1 MAWEVIL
8 LDEVEGWLLSLDPE
22 TADLVVNAID
32 LLEDQG
38 PTLGRP
44 YADRV
49 KDSKIHNM
57 KELRPGSAGT
67 SEVRILFVFDP
78 KRQAVLLVAGDKSG
92 AWQTWYREAIPLAE
106 KRYTAYL
113 EDQ

>member
-8 LDEVEGWLLSLDPE
+8 LDEVEDWFLNLDPE

-44 YADRV
+44 TPTESRAPR
-49 KDSKIHNM
+49 SI
-57 KELRPGSAGT
+57 T
-67 SEVRILFVFDP
+67 
-78 KRQAVLLVAGDKSG
+78 
-92 AWQTWYREAIPLAE
+92 
-106 KRYTAYL
+106 
-113 EDQ
+113 